1 MYYRLDNEEIINYV
15 KNSTN
20 LFSKKEKLSS
30 EEISDGNLNL
40 VFRVKSSDNNRS
52 VIIKQS
58 LPSLRIDET
67 MKLCLERIDLE
78 YKYLTY
84 IKNIQPKL
92 VPEVYHFD
100 KKMKVIIME
109 DLYSHEVLRNILI
122 QGIKSKNIG
131 SEVGSFLAKSLF
143 FTSDL
148 YLEQLKKKRLVKD
161 FINPELCKITED
173 LVFTQPYYEC
183 EKNNIDPW
191 LMPKV
196 KEIIGDE
203 ELKKSVAKL
212 RYKFMNNSA
221 SLLHGDLHT
230 GSIMVNKDG
239 VKIIDGEFAFFGP
252 MGFDIGAF
260 IANII
265 LNYLSQEVH
274 MEEVDSRKEYKE
286 YLRTIILDTWNKFE
300 SEFRMLWSEFIQC
313 PLEATDEYMNEYIQE
328 VFEDTIGYAGCKM
341 IRRIYGLAHV
351 SDIDS
356 IIDKK
361 AKEKVQNKALAR
373 GRALIVKRK
382 EFYNINN
389 LIEKVTMY

>member
-15 KNSTN
+15 KNGTN

-58 LPSLRIDET
+58 LPYLRIDET

-92 VPEVYHFD
+92 VQEVYHFD

-173 LVFTQPYYEC
+173 LVFIQPYYEC
-183 EKNNIDPW
+183 KKNNIDPW

-230 GSIMVNKDG
+230 RSIMVNKDG

-252 MGFDIGAF
+252 MGI
-260 IANII
+260 
-265 LNYLSQEVH
+265 
-274 MEEVDSRKEYKE
+274 
-286 YLRTIILDTWNKFE
+286 
-300 SEFRMLWSEFIQC
+300 
-313 PLEATDEYMNEYIQE
+313 
-328 VFEDTIGYAGCKM
+328 
-341 IRRIYGLAHV
+341 
-351 SDIDS
+351 
-356 IIDKK
+356 
-361 AKEKVQNKALAR
+361 
-373 GRALIVKRK
+373 
-382 EFYNINN
+382 
-389 LIEKVTMY
+389 